1 MTFPFHQ
8 HHLRDSGGNDNQHRG
23 HLVDNDEDNIRCII
37 RGGSDL
43 FQVVN
48 EDVGAP
54 ATHKEQV
61 EATEDRPRQEGFT
74 SSFELGDQQVHNIP
88 DGIDQSDD
96 AAHQEEYC
104 KTIVVTQA

>member
-1 MTFPFHQ
+1 
-8 HHLRDSGGNDNQHRG
+8 LRDSGGNDDQHRG
-23 HLVDNDEDNIRCII
+23 KLVDNDEDNIGSII
-37 RGGSDL
+37 RGGGDL

-74 SSFELGDQQVHNIP
+74 SSFELGNKKVHNIP
-88 DGIDQSDD
+88 DGKDQSND
-96 AAHQEEYC
+96 ATHQEECC
-104 KTIVVTQA
+104 KTIKVTQA

>member
-1 MTFPFHQ
+1 MAFPLHQ
-8 HHLRDSGGNDNQHRG
+8 HHLRDSCGNDDQYRG
-23 HLVDNDEDNIRCII
+23 HLVDNDEDNIGSII
-37 RGGSDL
+37 RGGGDL
-43 FQVVN
+43 FQVAY

-74 SSFELGDQQVHNIP
+74 SEFELGDKQIHNIP
-88 DGIDQSDD
+88 DRIDQSNY
-96 AAHQEEYC
+96 AAHQEECC